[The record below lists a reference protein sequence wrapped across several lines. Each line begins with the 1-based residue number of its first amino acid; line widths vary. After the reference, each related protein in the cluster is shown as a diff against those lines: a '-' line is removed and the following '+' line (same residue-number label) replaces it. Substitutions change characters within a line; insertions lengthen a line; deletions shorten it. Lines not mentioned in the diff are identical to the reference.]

1 MQLCHIQPEEKDAGD
16 FCFYAGKTQACP
28 PYQLRFQCPGQE
40 TKLVAGE
47 TASHPLVAA
56 VLPCAAWC
64 PFHSPSSLRSFG
76 LGLQWLCSNLPLQT
90 ELQGVPEIMLPGVFP
105 MTQSWAA
112 ESSGTS
118 DDPLGQVQS
127 PALFFLTRTM
137 TEDRNF
143 LNINGSV

>member
-1 MQLCHIQPEEKDAGD
+1 MLVISAS
-16 FCFYAGKTQACP
+16 TQAKNTSMP
-28 PYQLRFQCPGQE
+28 SISAALPVSG
-40 TKLVAGE
+40 AGNE
-47 TASHPLVAA
+47 AGGWKTASHPLVAA
-56 VLPCAAWC
+56 VLPYAAWC